1 MGLKDILRLHQI
13 PFDDAELDARMD
25 LVIAGLKRSPDYANK
40 LRVFQSQKGGQ
51 VPGQAPED
59 FLGPQIGA
67 FATWLE
73 GAITGPYAKAMVR
86 SIFMV
91 IFFMSFL
98 ENIPVFGSILSAALD
113 LMLAGGKMLTKSI
126 QKAIP
131 PMMGLLPIPYASMAG
146 LGMAA
151 VFGMVVWPL
160 IAMVSFSRRDFV
172 AAIDSFVR
180 VVPPPFGDTLAD
192 VFMDAN
198 RVAGRLDAK
207 RQKLGE
213 DISNAIRTLGEV
225 MDSFKDK
232 ANALADKTRAAAST
246 LPSVPA
252 MPAVPAVPAVPPPK
266 MGGKRHR
273 LSKKASRHKKWKTR
287 RQRK

>member
-25 LVIAGLKRSPDYANK
+25 LVIAGLKRSPDYADK

-51 VPGQAPED
+51 VPGQVPDD
-59 FLGPQIGA
+59 FLGPRLNQ
-67 FATWLE
+67 FVDV
-73 GAITGPYAKAMVR
+73 ITSPYAREVIR
-86 SIFMV
+86 GIFMV
-91 IFFMSFL
+91 IFFMSYL
-98 ENIPVFGSILSAALD
+98 EKIPVFGSILSAALD
-113 LMLAGGKMLTKSI
+113 LMLAGGKMLTKTI

-131 PMMGLLPIPYASMAG
+131 PMMGLLPIPFASIVG

-151 VFGMVVWPL
+151 VFGMIVWPL
-160 IAMVSFSRRDFV
+160 IAIVSFSRQDFV

-180 VVPPPFGDTLAD
+180 VVPPPFGDTIAD

-207 RQKLGE
+207 RKKLGE
-213 DISNAIRTLGEV
+213 DISNAIRSLGEV
-225 MDSFKDK
+225 MQSFKEK
-232 ANALADKTRAAAST
+232 ANTLADKTQAAAST
-246 LPSVPA
+246 LPALPALPSVPA
-252 MPAVPAVPAVPPPK
+252 PK
-266 MGGKRHR
+266 VGGRRHR
-273 LSKKASRHKKWKTR
+273 LSKKTSRHKKWKTR